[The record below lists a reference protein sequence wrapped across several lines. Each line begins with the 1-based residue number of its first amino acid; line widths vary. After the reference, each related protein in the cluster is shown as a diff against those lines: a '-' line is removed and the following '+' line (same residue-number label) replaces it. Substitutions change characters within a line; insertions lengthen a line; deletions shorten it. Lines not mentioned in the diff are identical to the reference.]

1 METKKKDLKKYLIP
15 TAILA
20 SLFIGYKYY
29 KHCWCWKHLVVFPSK
44 SLLSNLENSELQG
57 FKASESLPSFLEC
70 LKTLPEQVF
79 NDYCLNVIYSKET
92 TSTQTILE
100 KYFENVPQGILYV
113 SDVQTQGIGR
123 TGNWVSNE
131 GCLMF
136 SFKFKCSAKIAL
148 PVQMML
154 PLGIIGAIE
163 KVAKDKGIEIPSLK
177 AKWPNDVYLNEKKL
191 SGILVNSKSNGKLM
205 HMTIGIGIN
214 ISNKT
219 PFISLNEVYPNIFSK
234 GEVLK
239 EFISAFSSLVN
250 DTENLGWEKR
260 LTDQYKAKWLHYM
273 KEATLSQDNKPCTV
287 IDINHEG
294 VIIARDQIGTFH
306 KVQAREDIIFT

>member
-1 METKKKDLKKYLIP
+1 METKKNDFKKYLIP
-15 TAILA
+15 TALLA
-20 SLFIGYKYY
+20 SLLIGYKYY
-29 KHCWCWKHLVVFPSK
+29 KYQWGWKHLVIFSSK
-44 SLLSNLENSELQG
+44 SLLSNLENSELQC
-57 FKASESLPSFLEC
+57 FKNSETLPSFLES

-79 NDYCLNVIYSKET
+79 NKYCLNVIYSKET

-100 KYFENVPQGILYV
+100 NHFENVSQGILYV
-113 SDVQTQGIGR
+113 ADIQRQGIGR
-123 TGNWVSNE
+123 SGNWVSNN

-136 SFKFKCSAKIAL
+136 SFKFECSAKIAL

-154 PLGIIGAIE
+154 PLGIVGAIE
-163 KVAKDKGIEIPSLK
+163 KIAADKGIEIPSLK

-205 HMTIGIGIN
+205 QMTIGIGIN
-214 ISNKT
+214 ISNKS
-219 PFISLNEVYPNIFSK
+219 PFINLNEVYPNIFSK

-239 EFISAFSSLVN
+239 EFISEFSSLVN
-250 DTENLGWEKR
+250 DTENPGWEKR

-273 KEATLSQDNKPCTV
+273 KVATLSRDNKPCTI

-294 VIIARDQIGTFH
+294 TIIARDQTGTFH
-306 KVQAREDIIFT
+306 KIQARDDIIFS